1 MRVFL
6 TIGTDRFSSVGL
18 GFYVL
23 YRKRPF
29 WVGLVDQPF
38 QSAQKLLSSNI
49 FASIE
54 FQVLRHF
61 PSNFAISVLVGL
73 RENRLLKQ
81 QRWQF
86 INKPNK
92 ETIF

>member
-1 MRVFL
+1 MFL

-18 GFYVL
+18 GFCVIDL
-23 YRKRPF
+23 KRPF

-38 QSAQKLLSSNI
+38 HPAQKLLSSDI
-49 FASIE
+49 FAIID

-61 PSNFAISVLVGL
+61 SSNFAISVRVGR
-73 RENRLLKQ
+73 RENSLLKK

>member
-38 QSAQKLLSSNI
+38 QAAQKLLSSDI
-49 FASIE
+49 FASID

-61 PSNFAISVLVGL
+61 SSKFEVSVPVGL
-73 RENRLLKQ
+73 HENRLLKK

-86 INKPNK
+86 IKKPDK